1 MGILDALF
9 GGRSGRRYEVRY
21 IGAAASEVLGYSVAE
36 MYLTQPALRS
46 VVSFIAGNV
55 ASIPLKC
62 YIRESDTSRRRDT
75 EGILPTLL
83 RFPNPHATGHEL
95 MLATV
100 SDLKLYGF
108 ALWVV
113 IPSVDMPSGWTIEQ
127 IPSSWV
133 TEVKSATGFAPSS
146 YVVDN
151 PHTGK
156 RAEIP
161 AADVLRF
168 GDYSPHG
175 LGSSSPVSA
184 LKQVLAEQVNAWQY
198 RNQVW
203 KNGGRVSQVI
213 ERPAGVPWDPADRD
227 RFAESWKNRF
237 SGNGGTDSGGT
248 PILEDGMRLVG
259 NTFNAKEAEWA
270 EATKLAREDV
280 AAVYHINPSLI
291 WHTDAQTYA
300 SAKENARA
308 LYAETL
314 QPILDMLSER
324 INSFLLPKIGADPRE
339 YVEFD
344 LSKKLEASFEE
355 RASVLQ
361 SAVGAPW
368 MTRNE
373 ARAAN
378 NLPMVEGGDELV
390 VPLNVVTGG
399 LASPNDT
406 APTGGYDASE
416 PLLKE
421 AKDEPEARI
430 KAAPH
435 AHESMEAASVL
446 RAFAKRQRKKVL
458 PAIDR
463 AKSKGIKADGDWPVW
478 WDADRWDRELSED
491 LGKLFSSLIE
501 NGARRTLKQLGIDA
515 DSFDISKA
523 EAYIRKMAEGKAKAF
538 NNVTYRELRKAL
550 DDDISEDAEG
560 ATTEGVFDKAEG
572 GRADNAG
579 ISFAT
584 AAVGF
589 ATIEAVKQGAP
600 ASRYRRMKT
609 WIVKS
614 GNPRPEHLALDGETV
629 DLEGEFSNGAKFPGD
644 HVLTPDESCGCQ
656 CQVEITI
663 WRI

>member
-1 MGILDALF
+1 MGILDALL
-9 GGRSGRRYEVRY
+9 GRGGRRYDIRY
-21 IGAAASEVLGYSVAE
+21 VSAANEVLGYSVAE

-62 YIRESDTSRRRDT
+62 YIRESDVSRRRDT
-75 EGILPTLL
+75 EGVLPTLL
-83 RFPNPHATGHEL
+83 KFPNPHSTGHEL
-95 MLATV
+95 MLMTV

-113 IPSVDMPSGWTIEQ
+113 IPSKDSTSGWTIEE
-127 IPSSWV
+127 IPASWV
-133 TEVKSATGFAPSS
+133 EEVKSFSGFAPSS
-146 YVVDN
+146 YVIDN

-156 RAEIP
+156 RVEIP
-161 AADVLRF
+161 ADDVLRF
-168 GDYSPHG
+168 GDYSPDG
-175 LGSSSPVSA
+175 LGNASPVKA

-213 ERPAGVPWDPADRD
+213 ERPAGVPWEAEDRD
-227 RFAESWKNRF
+227 RFAKSWKNRF
-237 SGNGGTDSGGT
+237 AGNGGTDSGGT
-248 PILEDGMRLVG
+248 PILEDGMRLVS

-324 INSFLLPKIGADPRE
+324 LNSFLLPKIGADPRE

-378 NLPMVEGGDELV
+378 NLPMVDGGDELV
-390 VPLNVVTGG
+390 VPLNVLEGG

-406 APTGGYDASE
+406 DPNDGYNE
-416 PLLKE
+416 GNPRLKSAE
-421 AKDEPEARI
+421 DGPDVRF

-435 AHESMEAASVL
+435 AHESMESAAVL
-446 RAFAKRQRKKVL
+446 RAFSKRQRKKVL
-458 PAIDR
+458 PAIER
-463 AKSKGIKADGDWPVW
+463 ARSKGIKADGDWPSW
-478 WDADRWDRELSED
+478 WDADRWDRELADD
-491 LGKLFSSLIE
+491 LEKLFME
-501 NGARRTLKQLGIDA
+501 QAEHGAKRTLRQVGLSSEEFSSERMA
-515 DSFDISKA
+515 
-523 EAYIRKMAEGKAKAF
+523 AYIRKMAEGKAKAW
-538 NNVTYRELRKAL
+538 NNVTYREIRKAL

-560 ATTEGVFDKAEG
+560 STPEGVFDKAEG

-579 ISFAT
+579 ISFST
-584 AAVGF
+584 AVIGF
-589 ATIEAVKQGAP
+589 STIEAINQCAP
-600 ASRYRRMKT
+600 SSYRAMKT
-609 WIVKS
+609 WIVTS
-614 GNPRPEHLALDGETV
+614 GNPRPEHAAMNGETV
-629 DLEGEFSNGAKFPGD
+629 PIDEEFSNGAKYPGD

-656 CQVEITI
+656 CQTEITI
-663 WRI
+663 WRM